1 MKTERI
7 AGITALVLVF
17 CLLLMSC
24 NRTVRKTEAER
35 VYIAAIDA
43 YQTEDFYNS
52 LNLVSR
58 ALELDPHF
66 YQASFLKGK
75 ILFFT
80 DRTEEAKRIFYRLI
94 SRFPAYTEARI
105 WYIRCLILKGEYR
118 AAQDMLDK
126 ELSFNQTDWRIYSL
140 YSLLAQRMN
149 NYEKRLAM
157 NRRAEAVL
165 SGSASV
171 YIDMAFIWYSLGFN
185 ARAQIYLEKARH
197 ISDSG
202 ISFQELERIISNIME
217 TQR

>member
-1 MKTERI
+1 MKTEKI
-7 AGITALVLVF
+7 AGIIGLVF
-17 CLLLMSC
+17 IFGLSLMSC
-24 NRTVRKTEAER
+24 DRTARRMEAER
-35 VYIAAIDA
+35 AYIAAINA
-43 YQTEDFYNS
+43 YQAEDFYNS
-52 LNLVSR
+52 LNLVKR
-58 ALELDPHF
+58 TLELDPHF

-75 ILFFT
+75 NLFFT
-80 DRTEEAKRIFYRLI
+80 DRMEEAKRIFSRLI
-94 SRFPAYTEARI
+94 SRYPAYTEARI
-105 WYIRCLILKGEYR
+105 WYIRCLILKGEYD

-197 ISDSG
+197 ISDSSV
-202 ISFQELERIISNIME
+202 SFQVLERIISDIME
-217 TQR
+217 THR